1 MTDKPIELSELLSEY
16 KAGRVRHF
24 RPYCARDNAWLLDIE
39 VLTPDAEG
47 DGESW
52 RIQSVKKDGETLWLK
67 SHDDVL
73 ETLSEVGLA
82 EAYANRFEQRNGM
95 TYSNW

>member
-1 MTDKPIELSELLSEY
+1 M
-16 KAGRVRHF
+16 
-24 RPYCARDNAWLLDIE
+24 LDIE
-39 VLTPDAEG
+39 VLTPHSEG

-52 RIQSVKKDGETLWLK
+52 QIQSVKKNGETLWLK

-73 ETLSEVGLA
+73 ATLADVGLA
-82 EAYANRFEQRNGM
+82 EAYAKRFEQRNGM